1 MKLVFATEARFTKD
15 VEGNIYGN
23 AAFGQDL
30 WDRYLC
36 AFSEILIVARVLTV
50 DKYKGDLQ
58 FISLSNNVKFADL
71 PYFVGSTEFFLKQ
84 CIIRTIIKKLV
95 NDNKESC
102 FICRVPGLI
111 GSLVISELNKV
122 QKPYAVEVVGDPWE
136 VFAPGGVRHM
146 FRPFIRLA
154 STFKLKQN
162 VKNADAALYVTKRT
176 LQKKYPS
183 RKAKFTT
190 FASDVKLNETIFTNK
205 PKILRNK
212 VSYQII
218 SIGSLEQMYKSPDV
232 VLKAIKQLNDKG
244 ISCSLTWLGGGAF
257 QKPMELMAQKLG
269 IDDVVNFKGDVDM
282 NEVQME
288 LLNSDL
294 FVLASKT
301 EGLPRVIIE
310 AMAAGLPCVATRVG
324 GIPELLDEEVLV
336 KKNSVDE
343 LFKKIKKILTD
354 QDFYNKQAKRNFDE
368 AKNFTGDILSKRRN
382 SFYKYIV
389 NNL

>member
-1 MKLVFATEARFTKD
+1 MKLVFATEARFIKD

-36 AFSEILIVARVLTV
+36 VFSEIIIVARVLTV

-58 FISLSNNVKFADL
+58 FISLNNNVKFAEL
-71 PYFVGSTEFFLKQ
+71 PYYIGSTEYFLKQ
-84 CIIRTIIKKLV
+84 FRIRKIIKKLV

-102 FICRVPGLI
+102 FICRVPGTI

-122 QKPYAVEVVGDPWE
+122 HKPYAVEVVGDPWE
-136 VFAPGGVRHM
+136 VFAPGSVRHM
-146 FRPFIRLA
+146 FRPFIRLV

-162 VKNADAALYVTKRT
+162 VKNADAALYVTKRN

-183 RKAKFTT
+183 RKAKYTIS
-190 FASDVKLNETIFTNK
+190 ASNVKLNETFFTNK
-205 PKILRNK
+205 PKILENK

-232 VLKAIKQLNDKG
+232 VLKAIKQLNDEG

-269 IDDVVNFKGDVDM
+269 VNEVVNFKGDVDK

-336 KKNSVDE
+336 TKNSVDE

-354 QDFYNKQAKRNFDE
+354 QDFYNKQAKRNLDE
-368 AKNFTGDILSKRRN
+368 AKNFTEDILSEQRN